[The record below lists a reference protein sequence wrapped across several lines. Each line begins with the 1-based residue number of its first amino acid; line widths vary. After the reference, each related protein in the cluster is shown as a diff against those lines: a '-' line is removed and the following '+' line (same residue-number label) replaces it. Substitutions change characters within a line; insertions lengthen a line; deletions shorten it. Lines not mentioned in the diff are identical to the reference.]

1 MRSYY
6 GLRSTLIGTLAAL
19 ASLLIIAAPAAAEIV
34 PLDSGIYAAPSLDFD
49 FEKMHL
55 GAVQADHVAIVP
67 QRLDPAP
74 VIAVAGFKPLKPEYA
89 ESYATHGLVFI
100 DLHRRC

>member
-19 ASLLIIAAPAAAEIV
+19 ASLLILSAPAAAETM

-49 FEKMHL
+49 LQLKHL

-67 QRLDPAP
+67 QRLEPMP
-74 VIAVAGFKPLKPEYA
+74 VISVAGFDPLKPEYV
-89 ESYATHGLVFI
+89 ESYRTHGLVFI